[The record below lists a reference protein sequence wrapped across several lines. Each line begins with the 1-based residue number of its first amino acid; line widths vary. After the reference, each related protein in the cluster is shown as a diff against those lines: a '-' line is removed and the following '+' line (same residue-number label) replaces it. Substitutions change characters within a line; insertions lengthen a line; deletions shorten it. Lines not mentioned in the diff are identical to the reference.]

1 MSSKT
6 QKANAAKTASAL
18 SLLPSLMIVF
28 VAYGLGRA
36 ARQSFTNPTLI
47 LGHQR
52 YDLEITKTPAEQ
64 IHGLSDRN
72 KLPVNHVMLFNF
84 KPPAEVCFW
93 MKEDVIYLERNLSPK
108 TYPNSYCPTSRARY
122 VLEFNA
128 GISKQQNINIGS
140 HIVF

>member
-1 MSSKT
+1 
-6 QKANAAKTASAL
+6 
-18 SLLPSLMIVF
+18 MIVF

-93 MKEDVIYLERNLSPK
+93 MKDMRFPLDIVWLDSNKDVIYLERNLSPK